1 MSLLLVHHEH
11 NDSTYYIGDLEA
23 GKKVAHSENYV
34 REYRTSNGHYVV
46 EFSRTEGGPA
56 DEWGCSTKGDP
67 NEAWRYALGA
77 AFGPIDEGYDE
88 QGLMDLLCQYV

>member
-1 MSLLLVHHEH
+1 
-11 NDSTYYIGDLEA
+11 
-23 GKKVAHSENYV
+23 
-34 REYRTSNGHYVV
+34 V